1 MLQATITCNLI
12 ENPYRIVK
20 LQYFENLTRY
30 YRFFQLYPHLIENVL
45 DHFIGVQGL
54 HNSDPKLRS
63 RVSYLFSRFT
73 KDLKHLLSNFIEK
86 ILNTLQDLLIIS
98 SPLLQQQ
105 EGPLSSE
112 DQLFLYETVSV
123 LIVSSNLESKAKAQL
138 MKSLLSPVVGCFS
151 DLLNKYCNIDKTPNV
166 IRQNQVGDED
176 EKLIYAKS
184 LNTAMQVASRVS
196 KGFSLQIKL
205 KDCDCVEIF
214 LEVLRIFMP
223 VINITTHKNLLHAGF
238 RQYLHRM
245 IVCVDNEI
253 IEYFP
258 LTIEHLLKQKNVEPK
273 DLYDLIPLLNQ
284 ILNKYKQQTVGFIQ
298 SILMQFINLTLN
310 FLNLLPTDIASNL
323 FKSPHLLMTPGAT
336 TELKS
341 SLPIS
346 NDTTKPLT
354 INNNIQNFS
363 SFNTSLLTAS
373 TNQIDPQF
381 VLDTQFLYKSCVQF
395 LLNIANNDLTDIVT
409 NQVIFLFE
417 KEKFAFKITLKKIYF
432 RRPMIF
438 TKFF

>member
-1 MLQATITCNLI
+1 M
-12 ENPYRIVK
+12 
-20 LQYFENLTRY
+20 
-30 YRFFQLYPHLIENVL
+30 
-45 DHFIGVQGL
+45 
-54 HNSDPKLRS
+54 
-63 RVSYLFSRFT
+63 
-73 KDLKHLLSNFIEK
+73 
-86 ILNTLQDLLIIS
+86 
-98 SPLLQQQ
+98 QQQ

-123 LIVSSNLESKAKAQL
+123 LIVSSNLESKTKAQL

-151 DLLNKYCNIDKTPNV
+151 DLLNKYCNIDKTSSAVV
-166 IRQNQVGDED
+166 IQSQDED

-184 LNTAMQVASRVS
+184 LNTAMQVAARVS

-223 VINITTHKNLLHAGF
+223 VINITTHKHLLHAGF

-253 IEYFP
+253 VEYFP
-258 LTIEHLLKQKNVEPK
+258 LTIEHLLKQKNIEPK

-341 SLPIS
+341 SLPAS
-346 NDTTKPLT
+346 SESTKTLT

-363 SFNTSLLTAS
+363 NFNTSLLSAS
-373 TNQIDPQF
+373 TSNQIDPQF

-409 NQVIFLFE
+409 NQAPDDIYKIFLILLQAAQIGTQDVTKVCFQ
-417 KEKFAFKITLKKIYF
+417 AIKKYVLVLGIKCEF
-432 RRPMIF
+432 LIIS
-438 TKFF
+438 KDNSK